1 MTWSGWFTV
10 QDVGDGP
17 APIDVLAVAN
27 ADDKVKPYTG
37 PQYAG
42 SDFADQEVPALSSN
56 TEGKLR
62 SVEVRLVFD
71 VDEPPLAV
79 GDVININGHFT
90 RRAVV
95 SG

>member
-1 MTWSGWFTV
+1 
-10 QDVGDGP
+10 
-17 APIDVLAVAN
+17 
-27 ADDKVKPYTG
+27 
-37 PQYAG
+37 
-42 SDFADQEVPALSSN
+42 VPALSSN

-71 VDEPPLAV
+71 EDEPPLAV